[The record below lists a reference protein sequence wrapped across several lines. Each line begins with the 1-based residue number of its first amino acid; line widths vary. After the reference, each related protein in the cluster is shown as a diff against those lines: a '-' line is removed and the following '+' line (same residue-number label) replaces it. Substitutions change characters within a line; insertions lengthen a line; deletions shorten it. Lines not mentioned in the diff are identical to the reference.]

1 MGESAQRGTARCRS
15 ERYETASNWYRMK
28 NLINKLLGRSPTRD
42 FTKSTPSSGFMASGQ
57 PRDPRDNPVT
67 IEDGS
72 DNATRRQLV
81 QVLMRDVM
89 RRHGISSSWIECQL
103 LVVASRTRGAGLFV
117 RLVVRHWDQR
127 LINHMYAFQ
136 QTLMTDITRFEPRAT
151 DWLHGMSW
159 QLEVEGSC
167 PYTVLP
173 EKAFWS
179 DGEKS
184 AAGGLPAGRVSP
196 PATPGRAPAPLPAAA
211 AAAAAAPVPA
221 RSPEDTETL
230 KDLERLFMIRDR
242 EINREGDDGQRP
254 DFEATQPASYSDRR

>member
-1 MGESAQRGTARCRS
+1 
-15 ERYETASNWYRMK
+15 MK
-28 NLINKLLGRSPTRD
+28 NLINKLLGRSRSGD
-42 FTKSTPSSGFMASGQ
+42 FTKSTPSSGFMPSGQ
-57 PRDPRDNPVT
+57 ARDPRDNPVT

-89 RRHGISSSWIECQL
+89 RRHGISSSWLECQL
-103 LVVASRTRGAGLFV
+103 LVVASRTKGAGLFV

-127 LINHMYAFQ
+127 LINHMHAFQ

-151 DWLHGMSW
+151 DWLHGISW

-173 EKAFWS
+173 EKSFWT
-179 DGEKS
+179 DGEKPGAS
-184 AAGGLPAGRVSP
+184 TLPAGRVSP
-196 PATPGRAPAPLPAAA
+196 ASAPGRVPAAA
-211 AAAAAAPVPA
+211 PAVAAAAPVA
-221 RSPEDTETL
+221 AADSKSPEDTETL

-242 EINREGDDGQRP
+242 EINRENNDGERP
-254 DFEATQPASYSDRR
+254 DFEATQPASYSDRS